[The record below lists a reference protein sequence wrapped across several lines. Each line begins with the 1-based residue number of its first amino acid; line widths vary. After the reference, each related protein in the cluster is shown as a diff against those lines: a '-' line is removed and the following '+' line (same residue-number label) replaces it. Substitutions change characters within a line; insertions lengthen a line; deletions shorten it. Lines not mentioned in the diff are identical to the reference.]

1 MRAGQFCTGTHS
13 NGVFVMDPQIII
25 EDLEHISTHGR
36 SQARNLLNDTMLLAR
51 LRSDSTVYCLIEH
64 TEWCFPKHALQ
75 FEAWATFAGSKY

>member
-1 MRAGQFCTGTHS
+1 MRDYRFDRDSSFKSCRKEKRNS

-36 SQARNLLNDTMLLAR
+36 SQARNLLNDTMLLPR

-64 TEWCFPKHALQ
+64 TE
-75 FEAWATFAGSKY
+75 